1 MGYYSTYA
9 QPLALYSAS
18 HLCFVAN
25 IHQMTFPMLQ
35 ISPHRS
41 FTCSL

>member
-18 HLCFVAN
+18 HLCFVA
-25 IHQMTFPMLQ
+25 QMSFPMLQ
-35 ISPHRS
+35 ISSHRS